1 MSGGLR
7 LRSAGG
13 KRLSGRYS
21 PEYRKITQLPNS
33 LHYDEGLPGRTM
45 SAKLTASNNL
55 ENLTVGIVGLGLMGG
70 SLALGLAGKCRRR
83 IGLDSD
89 PEADKTALEKHVV
102 DELALHLPDLVAK
115 ADLIILAAPVRTIL
129 AVLKELSEIRPPQ
142 ESIRIVIDIGSTK
155 CEIIKAMQA
164 LGAGYDPIGGHPIC
178 GREVQGIR
186 YADSS
191 LYRNAPFVLTPTSST
206 SPRALAVGRELA
218 AVLGANPLELSA
230 AEHDTLV
237 ASTSHLPHLAA
248 VALAQTAR
256 RLPSAAA
263 LVGPGF
269 RDTSRLAASNLEM
282 MTDILLTN
290 REHVLQAL
298 EEYIHRLEALAQR
311 VREGD
316 EARLKVLLAEGRRAR
331 QELLESS
338 TSKGEE

>member
-1 MSGGLR
+1 
-7 LRSAGG
+7 
-13 KRLSGRYS
+13 
-21 PEYRKITQLPNS
+21 
-33 LHYDEGLPGRTM
+33 
-45 SAKLTASNNL
+45 
-55 ENLTVGIVGLGLMGG
+55 MGG

-89 PEADKTALEKHVV
+89 PGADRAALEKHAV

-115 ADLIILAAPVRTIL
+115 SDLIILAAPVRTIL
-129 AVLKELSEIRPPQ
+129 AVLKELSEIRPPRGAV
-142 ESIRIVIDIGSTK
+142 RIVIDIGSTK
-155 CEIIKAMQA
+155 SEIVKAMEG
-164 LGAGYDPIGGHPIC
+164 LGPGYDPLGGHPIC
-178 GREVQGIR
+178 GREVQGIH
-186 YADSS
+186 YADAS
-191 LYRNAPFVLTPTSST
+191 LYRNAPFVLTPLSRTT
-206 SPRALAVGRELA
+206 PRALAAGRRLA
-218 AVLGANPLELSA
+218 GVLGAHPLELSA

-237 ASTSHLPHLAA
+237 ASTSHLPHLVA

-298 EEYIHRLEALAQR
+298 EEYIRRLEALAQR

-316 EARLKVLLAEGRRAR
+316 ESRLKVLLAEGRRAR
-331 QELLESS
+331 QELLEPSAP
-338 TSKGEE
+338 KGEE

>member
-1 MSGGLR
+1 
-7 LRSAGG
+7 
-13 KRLSGRYS
+13 
-21 PEYRKITQLPNS
+21 
-33 LHYDEGLPGRTM
+33 
-45 SAKLTASNNL
+45 
-55 ENLTVGIVGLGLMGG
+55 
-70 SLALGLAGKCRRR
+70 
-83 IGLDSD
+83 
-89 PEADKTALEKHVV
+89 
-102 DELALHLPDLVAK
+102 
-115 ADLIILAAPVRTIL
+115 
-129 AVLKELSEIRPPQ
+129 
-142 ESIRIVIDIGSTK
+142 VIDIGSTK
-155 CEIIKAMQA
+155 TDIVGAMEG
-164 LGAGYDPIGGHPIC
+164 LGAGYDPVGGHPIC

-186 YADSS
+186 HADPA
-191 LYRNAPFVLTPTSST
+191 LYRNASFVLTPASHTT
-206 SPRALAVGRELA
+206 PRAIALGRELA
-218 AVLGANPLELSA
+218 EALGARPLELSA

-237 ASTSHLPHLAA
+237 ASTSHLPHLVA

-256 RLPSAAA
+256 RLPSASA

-338 TSKGEE
+338 AAEGGEE

>member
-1 MSGGLR
+1 MP
-7 LRSAGG
+7 
-13 KRLSGRYS
+13 
-21 PEYRKITQLPNS
+21 PENAESHRIQ
-33 LHYDEGLPGRTM
+33 DFV
-45 SAKLTASNNL
+45 
-55 ENLTVGIVGLGLMGG
+55 VGIVGLGLMGG
-70 SLALGLAGKCRRR
+70 SLALGLSGKCRRR

-89 PEADKTALEKHVV
+89 PVADQAALERGAV

-115 ADLIILAAPVRTIL
+115 SDLIVLAAPVRTIL
-129 AVLKELSEIRPPQ
+129 ALLRELSEIRPPRG
-142 ESIRIVIDIGSTK
+142 ERRIVIDIGSTK
-155 CEIIKAMQA
+155 SEIVKAMEA
-164 LGAGYDPIGGHPIC
+164 LGEGYSPVGGHPIC

-186 YADSS
+186 HADPG
-191 LYRNAPFVLTPTSST
+191 LYRGAPFVLTPIDGSE
-206 SPRALAVGRELA
+206 PYAADAGRQLA
-218 AVLGANPLELSA
+218 AVLGALPLELGA

-237 ASTSHLPHLAA
+237 ASTSHLPHLVA

-256 RLPSAAA
+256 RLPSASA

-298 EEYIHRLEALAQR
+298 EEYIHRLEALGLR

-331 QELLESS
+331 QELLEPSDPQG
-338 TSKGEE
+338 TA

>member
-1 MSGGLR
+1 MTI
-7 LRSAGG
+7 AGAG
-13 KRLSGRYS
+13 SHL
-21 PEYRKITQLPNS
+21 PQRKIEMAS
-33 LHYDEGLPGRTM
+33 GL
-45 SAKLTASNNL
+45 SAPRNDKRDL
-55 ENLTVGIVGLGLMGG
+55 ECGWDMPSKIEPANELANLTVGIVGLGLMGG

-89 PEADKTALEKHVV
+89 PGADKSALEKNAV
-102 DELALHLPDLVAK
+102 DELALHLPDLVQK
-115 ADLIILAAPVRTIL
+115 SDLIILAAPVRTIL
-129 AVLKELSEIRPPQ
+129 AVLKELSEIQPPQ
-142 ESIRIVIDIGSTK
+142 GTVRTVIDIGSTK
-155 CEIIKAMQA
+155 SDIVNAMEG
-164 LGAGYDPIGGHPIC
+164 LGAGYDPLGGHPIC

-186 YADSS
+186 HADAS
-191 LYRNAPFVLTPTSST
+191 LYRNAPFVLTSTSRT
-206 SPRALAVGRELA
+206 SPRAISIGRQLAG
-218 AVLGANPLELSA
+218 VLGAHALELTA

-316 EARLKVLLAEGRRAR
+316 ESRLKVLLAEGRRAR
-331 QELLESS
+331 QELLEPSDP
-338 TSKGEE
+338 KRGE

>member
-1 MSGGLR
+1 MPSIKQP
-7 LRSAGG
+7 SH
-13 KRLSGRYS
+13 
-21 PEYRKITQLPNS
+21 E
-33 LHYDEGLPGRTM
+33 
-45 SAKLTASNNL
+45 L

-70 SLALGLAGKCRRR
+70 SLALGLDGKCRSR

-89 PEADKTALEKHVV
+89 PEADRTALEGHVV

-115 ADLIILAAPVRTIL
+115 SDVIILAAPVRTIL
-129 AVLKELSEIRPPQ
+129 AMLKELSDIRPPRD
-142 ESIRIVIDIGSTK
+142 EVRIVLDIGSTK
-155 CEIIKAMQA
+155 SEIVSAMEG
-164 LGAGYDPIGGHPIC
+164 LSKGYDPLGGHPIC

-186 YADSS
+186 HADAG
-191 LYRNAPFVLTPTSST
+191 LYRNAPFVLTPIPRT
-206 SPRALAVGRELA
+206 SPRALALGRHLA
-218 AVLGANPLELSA
+218 QVLGAHPLELSA

-237 ASTSHLPHLAA
+237 ASTSHLPHLVA

-290 REHVLQAL
+290 RGHVLEAL

-316 EARLKVLLAEGRRAR
+316 ESRLKVLLAEGRRAR
-331 QELLESS
+331 QELLEPSAP
-338 TSKGEE
+338 KGEE